1 MYEDTNVKVKW
12 TGYVAVIFAALFFS
26 GVFTGFDNALKALD
40 FTNLLGTFG
49 KLGVVQGDSVKLAA
63 NFRGTGGA
71 GVRDA
76 WLFSLSLAP
85 SVVFALGI
93 VKMVEYLEGL
103 KAAQKLLSPLLK
115 PVLGIPGISGL
126 ALIASLQ
133 SADAGGSMTKMLY
146 EESLI
151 TEKERTIFSMF
162 QFSGGG
168 TITNYLASCA
178 ALFPFIEVSILLPLL
193 VIFLL
198 KVFGANVMRF
208 YLTKIVKENI

>member
-1 MYEDTNVKVKW
+1 MDDGANVKVKW
-12 TGYVAVIFAALFFS
+12 TGYVALVCAGLLFS
-26 GVFTGFDNALKALD
+26 GVFSGFDNALRAFD
-40 FTNLLGTFG
+40 FTSIMGSFG
-49 KLGVVQGDSVKLAA
+49 KLGVVEDDSVKLAA
-63 NFRGTGGA
+63 SFRGTGGS

-76 WLFSLSLAP
+76 WLFCLTLVP
-85 SVVFALGI
+85 SVIFALGV

-103 KAAQKLLSPLLK
+103 KAAQKLLTPLLK
-115 PVLGIPGISGL
+115 PLLGIPGISGL
-126 ALIASLQ
+126 ALVASLQ

-146 EESLI
+146 EENLI
-151 TEKERTIFSMF
+151 TEKEKTIFSMF

-178 ALFPFIEVSILLPLL
+178 ALFPFIEVSILLPLVL
-193 VIFLL
+193 IFLL